1 MRHEVTTHENPEVVH
16 GVDFVYY
23 GDQGKLRKN
32 DFCRNTVILHYR
44 MVF

>member
-23 GDQGKLRKN
+23 GDQGKFER
-32 DFCRNTVILHYR
+32 RVIFVEIQLFPTIR
-44 MVF
+44 

>member
-23 GDQGKLRKN
+23 GDQGNFSVTFGKKYG
-32 DFCRNTVILHYR
+32 F
-44 MVF
+44 